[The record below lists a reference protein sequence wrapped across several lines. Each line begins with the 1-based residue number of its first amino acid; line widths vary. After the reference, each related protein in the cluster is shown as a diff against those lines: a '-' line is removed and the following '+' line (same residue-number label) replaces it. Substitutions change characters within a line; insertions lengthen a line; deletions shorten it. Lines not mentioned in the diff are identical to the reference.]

1 MNTRRA
7 STFSLGW
14 QSVGN
19 GHNAVNLVGHTVERH
34 GHDGLVGLLYVTMLA
49 KVENLSDGH
58 IMMEWRQTG
67 RDITEGQN
75 REGCLRGPAPEI
87 D

>member
-34 GHDGLVGLLYVTMLA
+34 GHDGLGVLAGLGLA
-49 KVENLSDGH
+49 VFDSRLQQRGVHVPSVLLGTDEHGLGATIGDG
-58 IMMEWRQTG
+58 
-67 RDITEGQN
+67 GQ
-75 REGCLRGPAPEI
+75 